1 MQFQELPLHPLTLEG
16 IDAMNF
22 QQATP
27 IQSEAIPIILSGNDL
42 IACAQTGT
50 GKTAAYLIPILDKIA
65 RKDSDHTVALVLV
78 PTRELA
84 KQIDEQLEGFS
95 YFISATSIAIY
106 GGGKGENWDQQRKAL
121 VEGAD
126 IIIATPGRLMAH
138 MKSGK
143 IDFSSLECL
152 ILDEAD
158 KMLDMGFSDDILY
171 IIKHLPEKR
180 QNLLF
185 SATMPKKIRDFA
197 DKILVDPKEI
207 RLAVSKPAEGIDQQ
221 FYMATDEQKLP
232 ILLHLLQD
240 AQPDGIILFTS
251 QKNNIQ
257 RIVRALNRKGWEA
270 RGVSSDIEQGEREEI
285 LRDFKNKQVKILVA
299 TDVLSRGI
307 DVSGLSHVINFDVP
321 RDAEDYIHRIGRTA
335 RAASTG
341 TAITFVN
348 EKDQLKIPKIER
360 LLGYEVVKQSITES
374 LGLGSAPVYSVRP
387 RPAQSSSSAPS
398 KKRKFKPKRPHGSA
412 THKSV

>member
-1 MQFQELPLHPLTLEG
+1 
-16 IDAMNF
+16 MNF

-27 IQSEAIPIILSGNDL
+27 IQSEAIPIILAGNDL
-42 IACAQTGT
+42 VACAQTGT

-158 KMLDMGFSDDILY
+158 KMLDMGFSEDILY

-197 DKILVDPKEI
+197 DKILIQPQEI

-221 FYMATDEQKLP
+221 FYMATDDQKLP
-232 ILLHLLQD
+232 LLLHLLHD

-257 RIVRALNRKGWEA
+257 RIVRALSRKGMSA

-307 DVSGLSHVINFDVP
+307 DVSGLSHVINYDVP

-341 TAITFVN
+341 IAITFVN

-360 LLGYEVVKQSITES
+360 LLGYEVTKQSITEE
-374 LGLGSAPVYSVRP
+374 LGLGKSPVYSVRP
-387 RPAQSSSSAPS
+387 RPSGQAPS
-398 KKRKFKPKRPHGSA
+398 QDQKKRKFKPKRPHGSA
-412 THKSV
+412 PHKPV

>member
-1 MQFQELPLHPLTLEG
+1 
-16 IDAMNF
+16 MNY

-27 IQSEAIPIILSGNDL
+27 IQTEAIPLILAGNDL
-42 IACAQTGT
+42 VACAQTGT

-65 RKDSDHTVALVLV
+65 RKDSEHTVALVLV

-197 DKILVDPKEI
+197 DKILVEPKEI

-221 FYMATDEQKLP
+221 FYMTTDDQKLP
-232 ILLHLLQD
+232 VLLHLLHD

-257 RIVRALNRKGWEA
+257 RIVRALTRKGMAA

-307 DVSGLSHVINFDVP
+307 DVSGLSHVINYDVP

-341 TAITFVN
+341 IAITFVN

-360 LLGYEVVKQSITES
+360 LLGYEVVKQSITEE
-374 LGLGSAPVYSVRP
+374 LGLGKAPAYSVRP
-387 RPAQSSSSAPS
+387 RPSGSSSSSDP
-398 KKRKFKPKRPHGSA
+398 KKRKFKPKRPHGS
-412 THKSV
+412 TPHKPV

>member
-1 MQFQELPLHPLTLEG
+1 
-16 IDAMNF
+16 MNY

-27 IQSEAIPIILSGNDL
+27 IQTEAIPLILAGNDL
-42 IACAQTGT
+42 VACAQTGT

-65 RKDSDHTVALVLV
+65 RKDSEHTVALVLV

-185 SATMPKKIRDFA
+185 SATMPKK
-197 DKILVDPKEI
+197 
-207 RLAVSKPAEGIDQQ
+207 
-221 FYMATDEQKLP
+221 
-232 ILLHLLQD
+232 
-240 AQPDGIILFTS
+240 
-251 QKNNIQ
+251 N
-257 RIVRALNRKGWEA
+257 
-270 RGVSSDIEQGEREEI
+270 
-285 LRDFKNKQVKILVA
+285 
-299 TDVLSRGI
+299 
-307 DVSGLSHVINFDVP
+307 SGFC
-321 RDAEDYIHRIGRTA
+321 G
-335 RAASTG
+335 
-341 TAITFVN
+341 
-348 EKDQLKIPKIER
+348 
-360 LLGYEVVKQSITES
+360 
-374 LGLGSAPVYSVRP
+374 
-387 RPAQSSSSAPS
+387 
-398 KKRKFKPKRPHGSA
+398 
-412 THKSV
+412 